1 MTKYVAQV
9 KKVLKDIK
17 VTESIFKGMYCKKYY
32 LKIGFW
38 LWLWANPSFRY
49 LWIMSRHLATTTSTC
64 RQVKNSLS
72 HQVAIGFSF

>member
-17 VTESIFKGMYCKKYY
+17 VAESIFKGMYCKKYY

-38 LWLWANPSFRY
+38 LWLGEPEF
-49 LWIMSRHLATTTSTC
+49 
-64 RQVKNSLS
+64 SLS
-72 HQVAIGFSF
+72 VNHVEAFSDNHKHLQSSQK

>member
-17 VTESIFKGMYCKKYY
+17 VAESIFKGVYCKKYY

-38 LWLWANPSFRY
+38 L
-49 LWIMSRHLATTTSTC
+49 
-64 RQVKNSLS
+64 
-72 HQVAIGFSF
+72 